1 MKKLHHYDLV
11 VKWTGNTGKGT
22 SDHRQYARSHTV
34 SIPQKADILCSSD
47 PSFRGDRTRHNPE
60 ELFLASISTCH
71 MLWFLHL
78 CSENGVIVTDYED
91 QATGTMQETE
101 AGGGHFTEVILHPLV
116 TVTDGSM
123 CERADALHHRA
134 NELCFIANS
143 CNFLIHHKPVCK
155 IENT

>member
-1 MKKLHHYDLV
+1 MKKLHHYNLT

-22 SDHRQYARSHTV
+22 SDYRQYERSHTV

-47 PSFRGDRTRHNPE
+47 PSFRGDRTKHNPE

-78 CSENGVIVTDYED
+78 CSENGVIVTDYAD
-91 QATGTMQETE
+91 QATGTMQESE
-101 AGGGHFTEVILHPLV
+101 DGGGHFTEVILHPLV
-116 TVTDGSM
+116 TVTEESM
-123 CERADALHHRA
+123 CERANALHHRA

-143 CNFLIHHKPVCK
+143 CNFPIHHQSVCK